1 MNAKGN
7 ARAENF
13 KNTSTFFFREK
24 RKQKIQKDLKRLKIE
39 YVNHSVSSTYI
50 NKINTLNNQIF
61 SFFPST
67 LKIIFCIYQKVYKS
81 KSIYKHQQVLTD
93 LTNRVQTNITSHLIK
108 NMQIFIYFI
117 Y

>member
-1 MNAKGN
+1 MQELKILKIPALFFLEKK
-7 ARAENF
+7 EN
-13 KNTSTFFFREK
+13 R
-24 RKQKIQKDLKRLKIE
+24 KIQKDLKRLKIE

-81 KSIYKHQQVLTD
+81 KSVYKHQQVLTD

>member
-1 MNAKGN
+1 MQELKILKIPALFFLEKK
-7 ARAENF
+7 EN
-13 KNTSTFFFREK
+13 R
-24 RKQKIQKDLKRLKIE
+24 KIQKDLKRLKIE
-39 YVNHSVSSTYI
+39 YVNHSVSSIYI

-81 KSIYKHQQVLTD
+81 KSVYKHQQVLTD